1 MFFFTGQQDRAI
13 DQLKKVIEMD
23 PDFPITHLFLAMAY
37 EQKGNHQSAI
47 AELEKL
53 AQTAGGRTIFSAELG
68 YVYGRSGRSD
78 EALRI
83 VEQLKIPAA
92 ATQPIPAYEI
102 ALVYAGLGEKK
113 LAFEWLDRAKA
124 EHDPFL
130 ISSDRPEF
138 RQSAGRFRARHAIE
152 ISRRFTPVRAQGSPA
167 LRWMLLP

>member
-23 PDFPITHLFLAMAY
+23 PDFPIAHLFLAMAF

-47 AELEKL
+47 AELEKH

-68 YVYGRSGRSD
+68 YVYGRSGRRD
-78 EALRI
+78 EALRNRR
-83 VEQLKIPAA
+83 
-92 ATQPIPAYEI
+92 ATEKLLLQPRNRFPRMKLRSSTPVSA
-102 ALVYAGLGEKK
+102 KRK

-130 ISSDRPEF
+130 IYVQTDPNFDS
-138 RQSAGRFRARHAIE
+138 
-152 ISRRFTPVRAQGSPA
+152 
-167 LRWMLLP
+167 LRDDSELVTLLK